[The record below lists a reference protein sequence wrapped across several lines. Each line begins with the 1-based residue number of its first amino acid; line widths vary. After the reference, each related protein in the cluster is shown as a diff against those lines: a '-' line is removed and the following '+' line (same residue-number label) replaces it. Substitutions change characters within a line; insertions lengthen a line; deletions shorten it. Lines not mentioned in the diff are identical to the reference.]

1 MNFDILTKE
10 EKFQYGSW
18 LYTIMEGWKDP
29 YWWEEHKEL
38 AEATGHVLTVKFTTP

>member
-1 MNFDILTKE
+1 MDFDILTKE

-29 YWWEEHKEL
+29 NWWSKHN
-38 AEATGHVLTVKFTTP
+38 AEQFGHVFSVNITAP